1 LPRITYSPKRDQA
14 VSYRV
19 TGSQP
24 SAEPTAEPGHE
35 QPSPAAEPEQGWR
48 GLLFRLSRGAI
59 AVQPGHLEARLR
71 ALEASAAA
79 PIAGGGRIAVLS
91 RKGGVGK
98 STIALMLGHALA
110 ERRDHVLALD
120 CNPEAGSLAHRIR
133 RTTRH
138 HARELLE
145 HEHELRCAADVR
157 SFAHRAPSGLEVVA
171 TPEDPERYSALLDDD
186 DVRRLLQLV
195 EPHYEALCIDTGP
208 NINHPA
214 TRAVLEAAEQV
225 VVVVPPSIEGSRT
238 AGATFE
244 WLWANGHEELA
255 ARSVAVINA
264 AAPPPPIDMH
274 DLTTQLRPHC
284 RRMIQVPYDSHLAVG
299 GEVDPGRLGKATRLA
314 FLELA
319 AAVVE
324 GLQPVSPGGRP

>member
-1 LPRITYSPKRDQA
+1 M
-14 VSYRV
+14 
-19 TGSQP
+19 
-24 SAEPTAEPGHE
+24 
-35 QPSPAAEPEQGWR
+35 
-48 GLLFRLSRGAI
+48 
-59 AVQPGHLEARLR
+59 
-71 ALEASAAA
+71 
-79 PIAGGGRIAVLS
+79 LS

-110 ERRDHVLALD
+110 ERRDHVLAVD

-145 HEHELRCAADVR
+145 HEDELRSTADVR
-157 SFAHRAPSGLEVVA
+157 SFTHRAPSGLEVVA
-171 TPEDPERYSALLDDD
+171 TPEDPERYSALMDDD
-186 DVRRLLQLV
+186 DVRRLLKLV
-195 EPHYEALCIDTGP
+195 EPHYEVLCIDTGP

-214 TRAVLEAAEQV
+214 TRAVLEGAEQV

-274 DLTTQLRPHC
+274 DLTTQLRSHC
-284 RRMIQVPYDSHLAVG
+284 RKMIQVPYDPHLAVG
-299 GEVDPGRLGKATRLA
+299 GEVDPSRLGKATNLA

-319 AAVVE
+319 AAVVD
-324 GLQPVSPGGRP
+324 GVQPVSPGGRP